1 MTSCGDSVATR
12 STNDE
17 INALSKHPRCAARQA
32 HPLRARGDDSRA
44 SFTSCAASSAPMQR
58 RRFESLY
65 TLMRRGPTSI
75 SIRPSPSSNR
85 SDGDIIFASIL

>member
-1 MTSCGDSVATR
+1 
-12 STNDE
+12 
-17 INALSKHPRCAARQA
+17 
-32 HPLRARGDDSRA
+32 
-44 SFTSCAASSAPMQR
+44 MQR